1 MMTSS
6 LAGSA
11 SHDDTAHGV
20 VMAAREMA
28 RSGLVVGTVGN
39 VSARLRDGFVI
50 TPTRVDYELVEPMD
64 LAYVALSRRGPPP
77 EANASREAPLH
88 AAVYRAR
95 PDIGAVVHTHSV
107 HATAWS
113 FLNVP
118 LGPPIEEIEYYGI
131 GEIRTSTPATAG
143 SSALGENAV
152 ESLAGGAA
160 VLLGRH
166 GVVAVGRDPAEALTI
181 ARVVELQAQVAWLLR
196 RNTSLFVPRERP
208 Q

>member
-1 MMTSS
+1 MTRFSV
-6 LAGSA
+6 AGSE
-11 SHDDTAHGV
+11 SHDDKAQDV
-20 VMAAREMA
+20 VAAARAMA

-39 VSARLRDGFVI
+39 VSARQRNGFVI
-50 TPTRVDYELVEPMD
+50 TPTRVDYELVEPGD
-64 LAYVALSRRGPPP
+64 LAFVGLSRHSPPP
-77 EANASREAPLH
+77 ESNASREAPLH
-88 AAVYRAR
+88 AAIYRAR

-131 GEIRTSTPATAG
+131 GEIRTSTPATSG
-143 SSALGENAV
+143 SSTLGKNAV
-152 ESLAGGAA
+152 EALGGGAA

-166 GVVAVGRDPAEALTI
+166 GVVAVGPDPAEALTI
-181 ARVVELQAQVAWLLR
+181 ARVVEVQAQVAWLLR
-196 RNTSLFVPRERP
+196 RNRALFVPGERP